1 MAVSGGNPEM
11 AGKEKSRQRSKSKR
25 LRPARLAEKLL
36 LIRQQ
41 LGLSQ
46 GGLVRHLGLEDQIG
60 RDYVS
65 KFENGLLEPTLDVL
79 LAYARAVSRNKSGD
93 VLEAI
98 IDDEKDI
105 PFRSS
110 KKCEEK
116 ATATLKSCRNHS
128 FGISP
133 R

>member
-1 MAVSGGNPEM
+1 M
-11 AGKEKSRQRSKSKR
+11 AGKQKSRQSSKSKR

-98 IDDEKDI
+98 IDDDKDL
-105 PFRSS
+105 PTRLPA
-110 KKCEEK
+110 KPNK
-116 ATATLKSCRNHS
+116 
-128 FGISP
+128 
-133 R
+133 

>member
-1 MAVSGGNPEM
+1 M
-11 AGKEKSRQRSKSKR
+11 AGKQKSPQSSKSKR

-65 KFENGLLEPTLDVL
+65 KFENGLLEPTLGVL

-105 PFRSS
+105 PFRYP
-110 KKCEEK
+110 KK
-116 ATATLKSCRNHS
+116 
-128 FGISP
+128 
-133 R
+133 

>member
-1 MAVSGGNPEM
+1 M
-11 AGKEKSRQRSKSKR
+11 AGKQKSRQSSRSKR

-36 LIRQQ
+36 LIRHQ

-65 KFENGLLEPTLDVL
+65 KFENGLLEPTLNVL

-105 PFRSS
+105 PF
-110 KKCEEK
+110 
-116 ATATLKSCRNHS
+116 HS
-128 FGISP
+128 P
-133 R
+133 KR

>member
-1 MAVSGGNPEM
+1 M
-11 AGKEKSRQRSKSKR
+11 AGKEKSRRRSKSKR

-93 VLEAI
+93 ILEAI
-98 IDDEKDI
+98 IDDEIDLPKRI
-105 PFRSS
+105 PSRS
-110 KKCEEK
+110 
-116 ATATLKSCRNHS
+116 
-128 FGISP
+128 
-133 R
+133 

>member
-1 MAVSGGNPEM
+1 M
-11 AGKEKSRQRSKSKR
+11 AGKQKNRQSPKSKR

-36 LIRQQ
+36 QIRNE

-65 KFENGLLEPTLDVL
+65 KFENGLLEPTLNVL
-79 LAYARAVSRNKSGD
+79 LAYARAVSRRKSGD

-98 IDDEKDI
+98 IDDDKDI
-105 PFRSS
+105 TFRFF
-110 KKCEEK
+110 EK
-116 ATATLKSCRNHS
+116 
-128 FGISP
+128 
-133 R
+133 

>member
-1 MAVSGGNPEM
+1 M
-11 AGKEKSRQRSKSKR
+11 AGKQKSRQSSKSKR

-36 LIRQQ
+36 LIRQE

-98 IDDEKDI
+98 IDDEKNI

-110 KKCEEK
+110 
-116 ATATLKSCRNHS
+116 S
-128 FGISP
+128 G
-133 R
+133 

>member
-1 MAVSGGNPEM
+1 M
-11 AGKEKSRQRSKSKR
+11 AGKQKSRQSSKSKR

-36 LIRQQ
+36 LIRNE

-98 IDDEKDI
+98 IDDEKEI
-105 PFRSS
+105 PFRYL
-110 KKCEEK
+110 KKV
-116 ATATLKSCRNHS
+116 S
-128 FGISP
+128 
-133 R
+133 

>member
-1 MAVSGGNPEM
+1 M

-25 LRPARLAEKLL
+25 RRPARLTEKLL
-36 LIRQQ
+36 LIRHE

-79 LAYARAVSRNKSGD
+79 LAYARAVSRSKSGEI
-93 VLEAI
+93 LEAI
-98 IDDEKDI
+98 IDDEKDV
-105 PFRSS
+105 PLESLKGATR
-110 KKCEEK
+110 EK
-116 ATATLKSCRNHS
+116 ARGRK
-128 FGISP
+128 
-133 R
+133 

>member
-1 MAVSGGNPEM
+1 M
-11 AGKEKSRQRSKSKR
+11 AGKQKSRQSSKSKR
-25 LRPARLAEKLL
+25 LRPVRLAEKLL

-105 PFRSS
+105 PFRAS
-110 KKCEEK
+110 K
-116 ATATLKSCRNHS
+116 
-128 FGISP
+128 G
-133 R
+133 

>member
-1 MAVSGGNPEM
+1 M
-11 AGKEKSRQRSKSKR
+11 AGKQKSRQSSKSKR

-36 LIRQQ
+36 LIRRE

-46 GGLVRHLGLEDQIG
+46 GGLVRHLGLENQIG

-79 LAYARAVSRNKSGD
+79 LAYARAVSRNKSGA

-98 IDDEKDI
+98 IDDDKDI
-105 PFRSS
+105 PFRFS
-110 KKCEEK
+110 K
-116 ATATLKSCRNHS
+116 
-128 FGISP
+128 G
-133 R
+133 

>member
-1 MAVSGGNPEM
+1 M

-25 LRPARLAEKLL
+25 LRPVRLAEKLL
-36 LIRQQ
+36 LIRHE

-79 LAYARAVSRNKSGD
+79 LAYARAISRPRSGEI
-93 VLEAI
+93 LEAI
-98 IDDEKDI
+98 IDDQKDI
-105 PFRSS
+105 PFRSL
-110 KKCEEK
+110 KGVTKEK
-116 ATATLKSCRNHS
+116 SRLSER
-128 FGISP
+128 